1 MASLPNYVTVTLDNY
16 SESFDP
22 AIERVEMERGIPK
35 QATRNSQVLM
45 KLGLTLVF
53 RSKADIASFETWYF
67 DTIGRVGFFDMT
79 HPRTGATISA
89 RFENADIGTLV
100 PLDPHFRVAKRDVVV
115 EYLR

>member
-1 MASLPNYVTVTLDNY
+1 MASLPSYVRVVFDGY

-22 AIERVEMERGIPK
+22 AIERVEMERGVPK
-35 QATRNSQVLM
+35 MSTRNSQVLM
-45 KLGLTLVF
+45 KLSVSLLF
-53 RSKADIASFETWYF
+53 MSKADIASFETWYF

-89 RFENADIGTLV
+89 RFENASIGALV
-100 PLDPHFRVAKRDVVV
+100 PLTTGFRLARRDVVI